1 MLFDVV
7 REFVALSGSGGVRGR
22 SLDRARELMVVLR
35 RAGFDSAEIS
45 LLSGGRW
52 PAGNIRTYSRGWGG
66 VDDSLVMEK
75 EGIMASLRGL
85 ASSGMGVGDVDVVL
99 ALDRSVKAK
108 GSSLEEVAELNGHL
122 GDFGIKPGEVGELVK
137 LSRDLKLA
145 PLTPGAVKDWMAVDE
160 KLAAEGFSKE
170 LRGFILAIGK
180 KYGVSQAMVAFREF
194 DDLFEIRGER
204 TRLEGDV
211 KRLKSEV
218 GGLEGDKRRLNG
230 EISQRNAMINAV
242 NSATLMGFN
251 VASLAMIS
259 ALSKK
264 LGGPYK
270 VAEAIQKYASLKAVD
285 EDLEARKAEL
295 EKVKGEIT
303 EKARLNTALR
313 STLEEAQREY
323 TNNLDVQLVVELLV
337 NPRGFTVDRLEVAHL
352 LARVLESGA
361 QRIEVNAGLV
371 ELPSPILEAAVADMR
386 RLANR
391 LRSLGDVKPGGP

>member
-160 KLAAEGFSKE
+160 
-170 LRGFILAIGK
+170 
-180 KYGVSQAMVAFREF
+180 
-194 DDLFEIRGER
+194 
-204 TRLEGDV
+204 
-211 KRLKSEV
+211 
-218 GGLEGDKRRLNG
+218 
-230 EISQRNAMINAV
+230 
-242 NSATLMGFN
+242 
-251 VASLAMIS
+251 
-259 ALSKK
+259 
-264 LGGPYK
+264 
-270 VAEAIQKYASLKAVD
+270 
-285 EDLEARKAEL
+285 DLEARKAEL